1 LDAQYNYW
9 LPIGKYSNRNGP
21 YFMRNNNYPFGER
34 FDWRYDPSS
43 RLRQEDGDSERAASE
58 DSIVAELAKRTF
70 VKSCK
75 SKDGKFKACELLAML
90 PECPRTSKSVDEIVL
105 EGLNIIELWNS

>member
-1 LDAQYNYW
+1 M
-9 LPIGKYSNRNGP
+9 P
-21 YFMRNNNYPFGER
+21 NNNYPFGDR
-34 FDWRYDPSS
+34 FDWRYDSRG
-43 RLRQEDGDSERAASE
+43 RLRQEDGDSERPVSE
-58 DSIVAELAKRTF
+58 DSVVAELAKRTF

>member
-21 YFMRNNNYPFGER
+21 YFMRNDNWPARDR
-34 FDWRYDPSS
+34 FDWRFDPSRSLREENEHS
-43 RLRQEDGDSERAASE
+43 RRQSDE
-58 DSIVAELAKRTF
+58 DSVVAELAKRTF